1 MFDKR
6 ALQYMFTLRFYHSA
20 WPLVLIA
27 CLIAF
32 IFHMLSWIFLKKMFI
47 ALGCFVLYF
56 FRNPK
61 RYTADLR
68 NTIVSPADGNIV
80 EISESMPPTG
90 YGLDD
95 QKMKKVGIFL
105 SPLNV
110 HINRIPVTGMI
121 EQNVYHPGQFL
132 NAISH
137 RAGTHNER
145 RGIVIKMPDGK
156 KVLCIQVS
164 GFIARRI
171 ICNVQRGDSVTK
183 GNSYGIIRFGS
194 RVDLYLP
201 IETDLLVTI
210 NQGLRAGESV
220 IGLLPQDGI

>member
-20 WPLVLIA
+20 WPLVLIVG
-27 CLIAF
+27 LIAF

-80 EISESMPPTG
+80 EISESMAPTG

-156 KVLCIQVS
+156 
-164 GFIARRI
+164 
-171 ICNVQRGDSVTK
+171 
-183 GNSYGIIRFGS
+183 RFCAY
-194 RVDLYLP
+194 RCP
-201 IETDLLVTI
+201 DLLPVVLYAMCKEGTVSQKETVTVLYVLAVVWI
-210 NQGLRAGESV
+210 S
-220 IGLLPQDGI
+220 ISPQKPIFL